1 MEIIPSNIV
10 PTIPIVKT
18 DDSANAAGSNK
29 TQNIREA
36 VTPVKAQDISKYVT
50 EESQREEISEINEKN
65 LEKAIEKL
73 NMMTELFNF
82 KLQFR
87 VHKETG
93 RIFCK
98 VVNPD
103 TGEVVKEIPTEKIL
117 DMLGKME
124 EMAGLIIDKYV

>member
-1 MEIIPSNIV
+1 MEIRPSTIV
-10 PTIPIVKT
+10 PTIPIVKK

-29 TQNIREA
+29 TQDILEVVPPEEA
-36 VTPVKAQDISKYVT
+36 EDKSKQVTG
-50 EESQREEISEINEKN
+50 ESQLNEIKEINEKN